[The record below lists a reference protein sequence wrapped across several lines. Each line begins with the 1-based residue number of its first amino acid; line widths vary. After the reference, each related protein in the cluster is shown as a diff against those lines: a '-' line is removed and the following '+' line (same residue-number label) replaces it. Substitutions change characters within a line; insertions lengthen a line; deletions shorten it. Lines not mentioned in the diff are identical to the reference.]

1 MTNSCSRFH
10 SIPGPLQPSIFC
22 KLKELSCPTKA
33 AVQFSTSH
41 FCVRDSSHSLAGPS
55 CCRKLKIRQENIGFT
70 EMQRQY
76 LDFRTAGEEEEKE
89 AMEKRLVRA
98 N

>member
-1 MTNSCSRFH
+1 
-10 SIPGPLQPSIFC
+10 
-22 KLKELSCPTKA
+22 
-33 AVQFSTSH
+33 
-41 FCVRDSSHSLAGPS
+41 LAGPS